1 MRQFINAGSS
11 AADGVVR
18 RRRCN
23 TWPSA
28 VEVKISGFDV
38 VEGSVRIYVR
48 SMVGEPGRGLSGAT
62 TMTRYWSPSSA
73 GIGLVGGRAVLAAQV
88 VTFDMSGSGAVIGVG
103 GHAADVH

>member
-18 RRRCN
+18 RRRN

-38 VEGSVRIYVR
+38 VEGSVRIYVQ
-48 SMVGEPGRGLSGAT
+48 SMFGGPGR
-62 TMTRYWSPSSA
+62 RNCPYR
-73 GIGLVGGRAVLAAQV
+73 VER
-88 VTFDMSGSGAVIGVG
+88 GVM
-103 GHAADVH
+103 AWTWD